1 MLTKLRVAN
10 VVIVNVKDNQIK
22 YRIMKDIKNIK
33 KPMIIVDLTNIE
45 SCEDIKFEFNRAKA
59 KAGVPLTDTEIN
71 SVVAYGAHLALDVI
85 DQFCEQYQA
94 VQTIEITD
102 KKQIKQA
109 IKAIESILK
118 PKTPW
123 YKKLWNWVKKPFT
136 KKK

>member
-1 MLTKLRVAN
+1 
-10 VVIVNVKDNQIK
+10 
-22 YRIMKDIKNIK
+22 MKTLKNIK

-59 KAGVPLTDTEIN
+59 KAGVPLTDAEIN

-94 VQTIEITD
+94 VQTVEITD
-102 KKQIKQA
+102 KKQIKKA
-109 IKAIESILK
+109 IKAIENILK

>member
-1 MLTKLRVAN
+1 
-10 VVIVNVKDNQIK
+10 
-22 YRIMKDIKNIK
+22 MKDIKSTK
-33 KPMIIVDLTNIE
+33 KPIIVVDLTNIE
-45 SCEDIKFEFNRAKA
+45 SCEDIKFEFTRAKA
-59 KAGVPLTDTEIN
+59 KAGVALTDAEIN

-85 DQFCEQYQA
+85 DQFCEQYRQIST
-94 VQTIEITD
+94 VEITD

-109 IKAIESILK
+109 IKAIENILK

>member
-1 MLTKLRVAN
+1 MLTILHVAN
-10 VVIVNVKDNQIK
+10 VVIINVKDNQIK
-22 YRIMKDIKNIK
+22 YRIMKTLKNIK

-94 VQTIEITD
+94 VQTVEITD

>member
-1 MLTKLRVAN
+1 
-10 VVIVNVKDNQIK
+10 
-22 YRIMKDIKNIK
+22 MKTIKNIK
-33 KPMIIVDLTNIE
+33 KPMIIVDLTNVE
-45 SCEDIKFEFNRAKA
+45 SCEDIKFEFTRAKA
-59 KAGVPLTDTEIN
+59 KAGVPLTEEEID

-85 DQFCEQYQA
+85 DQFCDKFQSQ
-94 VQTIEITD
+94 VMSVEIKD

-123 YKKLWNWVKKPFT
+123 YKKFWNWVKKPFT